1 MPPEFVKFLETIS
14 AFLEPCCDVSVH
26 EALIVACERV
36 FGLWGDDDP
45 QVLGLVLDFDLN
57 WWVEACECGRIR
69 CGFEVDSVGG
79 IGSEKFTLAQVE
91 FEVVL

>member
-1 MPPEFVKFLETIS
+1 MSSELVQLLEAIP

-26 EALIVACERV
+26 EALIVACEGV

-45 QVLGLVLDFDLN
+45 QVLGLVFDFDLN
-57 WWVEACECGRIR
+57 WWVEACECGRIW